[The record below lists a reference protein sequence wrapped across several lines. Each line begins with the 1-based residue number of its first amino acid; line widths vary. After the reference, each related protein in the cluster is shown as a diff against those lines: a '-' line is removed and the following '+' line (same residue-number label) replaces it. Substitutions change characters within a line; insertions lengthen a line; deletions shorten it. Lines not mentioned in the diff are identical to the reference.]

1 MADYLLKHI
10 QTAQNLIANYSHKS
24 PFSNYLSSFFAENKK
39 YGSKD
44 RRNIREACY
53 AYFRWGLSLKK
64 ISIENK
70 IKLFLWANG
79 RLEEEEILALFN
91 PKPTNK
97 SFENILEY
105 FDELPANIFPCNNQV
120 SNQIQIDEFSLSHLQ
135 KPKVFFRIIKTTAIP
150 RLKDIGYAE
159 VEKDIY
165 ASSPETQLQDLVT
178 TGMIQIQ
185 DYASQKVCKL
195 IETRGTIWDVCA
207 GAGGKTIHLASTLP
221 HCDYFVSDI
230 RKSIIENL
238 NNRVSNLLGIQ
249 FFSSVLDLSQKINK
263 LEFKKNKDTK
273 VFHFEEIDNI
283 LADVPCTGS
292 GTWRRTPENMRN
304 MDLGKI
310 SSYAEL
316 QISIV
321 KNAVPFLKKGGKLYY
336 ITCSV
341 YSVENEENVK
351 TIEKMGF
358 ELVRSLYVN
367 KQKAGGDILY
377 FAELL
382 KK

>member
-1 MADYLLKHI
+1 VADYLLKHI
-10 QTAQNLIANYSHKS
+10 QTAQNLIDSYPQKT
-24 PFSNYLSSFFAENKK
+24 PFANYLSSYFSENKK

-53 AYFRWGLSLKK
+53 AYFRWGLSLEK

-70 IKLFLWANG
+70 IKLFLWAIG
-79 RLEEEEILALFN
+79 RIEEKEILALFN
-91 PKPTNK
+91 QKPTNK

-105 FDELPANIFPCNNQV
+105 FGELPPNIFPCSNQV
-120 SNQIQIDEFSLSHLQ
+120 SNEIPINDFSITHLQ
-135 KPKVFFRIIKTTAIP
+135 KPKVFFRIVKTAAIP
-150 RLKDIGYAE
+150 RLKDIEHEE
-159 VEKDIY
+159 VEKDIF
-165 ASSPETQLQDLVT
+165 ATSPETQLQDLVS

-185 DYASQKVCKL
+185 DYASQEVCKL
-195 IETRGTIWDVCA
+195 IETRGKVWDICA

-221 HCDYFVSDI
+221 QCIFFVSDI

-238 NNRVSNLLGIQ
+238 NDRASNILGYQ
-249 FFSSVLDLSQKINK
+249 FFSSVLDLSQNINK

-273 VFHFEEIDNI
+273 VFHFEEVDTI

-292 GTWRRTPENMRN
+292 GTWRRTPENLRN
-304 MDLGKI
+304 MNSAKI
-310 SSYAEL
+310 SNYAEL

-341 YSVENEENVK
+341 YSEENEENVK

-358 ELVRSLYVN
+358 ELIRSLYVN
-367 KQKAGGDILY
+367 KQKEGGDILY